1 MGRRR
6 FGSFDL
12 DEALCADGLIAAS
25 RGVDVGGIVLQGLER
40 MGRTSTQAL
49 RVSKAA
55 CPSLRRS
62 RRSTHEEASGVLY
75 EIRRRSSIVSLEISL
90 MK

>member
-6 FGSFDL
+6 FSSFDL

-55 CPSLRRS
+55 CPSLRS
-62 RRSTHEEASGVLY
+62 RRSTHEEASGGLY